1 MKNNKKLR
9 RVLLLWAILLGI
21 CLQPIV
27 ARAQVQEITDAN
39 FQMVGGQIRTTT
51 PMGLRFIAKIK
62 KDYIAQQ
69 EREGK
74 VVEYGIVLLPKVYL
88 NGKELTADG
97 TYLYKGKMYKP
108 AVIQGAKKYAE
119 DADNIYYTAVLTNI
133 AKERYKNEYAARAYV
148 KLTEQVEQSDGK
160 TKLKSQWKY
169 GEETIPKQVYEVA
182 KEAVEGNKETEET
195 KQWLKNNVLKPVDN
209 PQGPTEEDKK
219 IPFRLGKVERV
230 TLYHISNTS
239 SENGAVEEVSNF
251 TIKDFAK
258 EQYLVKVEL
267 DGQPERFADIKEVQ
281 VTSENKVNFILNLDD
296 YVTERVARQQ
306 QGAIV
311 EFGTAEEGVASTKYI
326 TMQALI
332 DKIKANPAGNYVLDH
347 NLDASMVQGADELIP
362 EFRGTFDGNGHKIT
376 GLNTTL
382 FGTISGGTVKNVILE
397 NVAITKTSGSES
409 VNNGGAGVLADKA
422 EQQAKIS
429 GVHVSGTLKNSNS
442 RTLMGGLVGRMDRA
456 TVEQCSVNLEISGS
470 YNTVGGLIGQMSNGH
485 QFENVVKDSYAVG
498 SIKGSMSNGA
508 LGGLIGWHNNKNSN
522 IVQNC
527 YTAMSM
533 NIDGTGQSGHRP
545 GGFIGIMGESDA
557 TGTLANN
564 VSYSNGNKG
573 YKFDG
578 ASDKARYQT
587 GTQISQN
594 ITLKETSVLYC

>member
-1 MKNNKKLR
+1 MRKNRKR
-9 RVLLLWAILLGI
+9 GIILLLGLLLFGI
-21 CLQPIV
+21 WLQPIV
-27 ARAQVQEITDAN
+27 GRAQAQEITNSD
-39 FQMVGGQIRTTT
+39 FQMIGGQIRTNT

-148 KLTEQVEQSDGK
+148 KLTEQVEQSDRK

-182 KEAVEGNKETEET
+182 KEAIAGNKETEET
-195 KQWLKNNVLKPVDN
+195 KQWLQNNVLKPVDN

-230 TLYHISNTS
+230 TLYHKSNTS

-296 YVTERVARQQ
+296 YVTEGVARQQ

-347 NLDASMVQGADELIP
+347 NLDASMVQGADELI
-362 EFRGTFDGNGHKIT
+362 ENFTGTFDGKGYKIT

-382 FGTISGGTVKNVILE
+382 FGTIFGGTVKNVILE
-397 NVAITKTSGSES
+397 NVAITKRY
-409 VNNGGAGVLADKA
+409 NAQPNDNGAGVLADKL
-422 EQQAKIS
+422 EKQARVE
-429 GVHVSGTLKNSNS
+429 GVHVSGTLKNEGS
-442 RTLMGGLVGRMDRA
+442 RQLMGGLVGRMDHA

-470 YNTVGGLIGQMSNGH
+470 YNTLGGLVGQTSNVSGK
-485 QFENVVKDSYAVG
+485 NYINIIKDSYAVG
-498 SIKGSMSNGA
+498 SIKGDMYNGA
-508 LGGLIGWHNNKNSN
+508 LGGLI
-522 IVQNC
+522 
-527 YTAMSM
+527 A
-533 NIDGTGQSGHRP
+533 
-545 GGFIGIMGESDA
+545 
-557 TGTLANN
+557 
-564 VSYSNGNKG
+564 VSY
-573 YKFDG
+573 
-578 ASDKARYQT
+578 T
-587 GTQISQN
+587 HL
-594 ITLKETSVLYC
+594 TLPTNSRV

>member
-230 TLYHISNTS
+230 TLYHKSNTS

-267 DGQPERFADIKEVQ
+267 DGQPERFADIK
-281 VTSENKVNFILNLDD
+281 
-296 YVTERVARQQ
+296 
-306 QGAIV
+306 
-311 EFGTAEEGVASTKYI
+311 
-326 TMQALI
+326 
-332 DKIKANPAGNYVLDH
+332 
-347 NLDASMVQGADELIP
+347 
-362 EFRGTFDGNGHKIT
+362 
-376 GLNTTL
+376 
-382 FGTISGGTVKNVILE
+382 
-397 NVAITKTSGSES
+397 
-409 VNNGGAGVLADKA
+409 
-422 EQQAKIS
+422 
-429 GVHVSGTLKNSNS
+429 
-442 RTLMGGLVGRMDRA
+442 
-456 TVEQCSVNLEISGS
+456 
-470 YNTVGGLIGQMSNGH
+470 
-485 QFENVVKDSYAVG
+485 
-498 SIKGSMSNGA
+498 
-508 LGGLIGWHNNKNSN
+508 
-522 IVQNC
+522 
-527 YTAMSM
+527 
-533 NIDGTGQSGHRP
+533 
-545 GGFIGIMGESDA
+545 
-557 TGTLANN
+557 
-564 VSYSNGNKG
+564 
-573 YKFDG
+573 
-578 ASDKARYQT
+578 
-587 GTQISQN
+587 
-594 ITLKETSVLYC
+594 